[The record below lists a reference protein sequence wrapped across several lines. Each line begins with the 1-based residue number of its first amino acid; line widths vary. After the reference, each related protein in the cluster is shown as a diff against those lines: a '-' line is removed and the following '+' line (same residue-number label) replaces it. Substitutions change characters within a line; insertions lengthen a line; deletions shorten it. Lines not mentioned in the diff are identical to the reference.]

1 MIRRG
6 FWVVTG
12 AVLGVTGYRR
22 VTRLA
27 SMFTGPKSAQSPPG
41 PGSRV
46 LPAPGRVLAQARPRG
61 AAPGRVAPGR
71 VAPGRV
77 APRRAAQGGGVRTH
91 VARAVAAAGF
101 LRDVRDGMAEYW
113 DLHRGAENS
122 VATGRTLEARGLE
135 AQALEARALEARAL
149 EARALETQTLE
160 ARGDRS
166 SSGVPQQGRREP

>member
-27 SMFTGPKSAQSPPG
+27 SMLSAPKSARSRPA
-41 PGSRV
+41 PGSAAGSRM
-46 LPAPGRVLAQARPRG
+46 LPPTPGRVLVQATPRHL
-61 AAPGRVAPGR
+61 APGR
-71 VAPGRV
+71 
-77 APRRAAQGGGVRTH
+77 GVRTN

-113 DLHRGAENS
+113 DLHRGQPEP
-122 VATGRTLEARGLE
+122 VRTGRTLEA
-135 AQALEARALEARAL
+135 Q
-149 EARALETQTLE
+149 ALETQALKTHTVEAQTLE
-160 ARGDRS
+160 ASGDRT
-166 SSGVPQQGRREP
+166 SSGVRQQGRREP

>member
-12 AVLGVTGYRR
+12 AVLGVSGYRR

-27 SMFTGPKSAQSPPG
+27 SMLSGPKSAQSRPG
-41 PGSRV
+41 PGSAAGSRM
-46 LPAPGRVLAQARPRG
+46 LPAPGRVLAQARPGRL
-61 AAPGRVAPGR
+61 APGRVAPRRVAPGR
-71 VAPGRV
+71 VAP
-77 APRRAAQGGGVRTH
+77 GGGVRTH

-113 DLHRGAENS
+113 DLHRGAENPA
-122 VATGRTLEARGLE
+122 ATGRTLEARGLE

>member
-12 AVLGVTGYRR
+12 AVLGVSGYRR

-27 SMFTGPKSAQSPPG
+27 SMFTGPKSAQS
-41 PGSRV
+41 R
-46 LPAPGRVLAQARPRG
+46 
-61 AAPGRVAPGR
+61 PGRVAPARVASGRAAPRR
-71 VAPGRV
+71 VAP
-77 APRRAAQGGGVRTH
+77 GGGVRTH

-101 LRDVRDGMAEYW
+101 VRDVRDGMAEYW
-113 DLHRGAENS
+113 DLHRGAENP
-122 VATGRTLEARGLE
+122 VATGRTLEARGLD
-135 AQALEARALEARAL
+135 AQAL

-160 ARGDRS
+160 ARGDRT

>member
-1 MIRRG
+1 M
-6 FWVVTG
+6 
-12 AVLGVTGYRR
+12 
-22 VTRLA
+22 
-27 SMFTGPKSAQSPPG
+27 
-41 PGSRV
+41 
-46 LPAPGRVLAQARPRG
+46 LPAPRRVLAQARPRG
-61 AAPGRVAPGR
+61 AVPGRVA
-71 VAPGRV
+71 AGRV

-149 EARALETQTLE
+149 EARALEARALETQTLE

>member
-27 SMFTGPKSAQSPPG
+27 SMFSGPKSAQSPPG
-41 PGSRV
+41 PGSRM
-46 LPAPGRVLAQARPRG
+46 LPAPRRVLAQARPRG
-61 AAPGRVAPGR
+61 AVPGRVA
-71 VAPGRV
+71 AGRV

>member
-27 SMFTGPKSAQSPPG
+27 SMVTAPKSARSRPA
-41 PGSRV
+41 PGSAAGPRM
-46 LPAPGRVLAQARPRG
+46 LPPTPGRVLVQATPRRL
-61 AAPGRVAPGR
+61 APGRQARGGIAPGGLAPGR
-71 VAPGRV
+71 
-77 APRRAAQGGGVRTH
+77 GVRTN

-113 DLHRGAENS
+113 DLHRGQPEP
-122 VATGRTLEARGLE
+122 VRTGRTLEAQARDTHTVE
-135 AQALEARALEARAL
+135 A
-149 EARALETQTLE
+149 QTLE
-160 ARGDRS
+160 ANGDRT
-166 SSGVPQQGRREP
+166 SSGVRQQGRREP

>member
-6 FWVVTG
+6 FWMVTG

-27 SMFTGPKSAQSPPG
+27 RMLTGPKPAASMPGTGPSAGPRMLAPPG
-41 PGSRV
+41 RPVMARQVMARLVAGRPASGLGKPSR
-46 LPAPGRVLAQARPRG
+46 L
-61 AAPGRVAPGR
+61 
-71 VAPGRV
+71 
-77 APRRAAQGGGVRTH
+77 
-91 VARAVAAAGF
+91 ARAVAAAGF
-101 LRDVRDGMAEYW
+101 VRDVRDGMAEYW
-113 DLHRGAENS
+113 DLRRGAENP

-135 AQALEARALEARAL
+135 AQAL

>member
-41 PGSRV
+41 PGSRM
-46 LPAPGRVLAQARPRG
+46 LPAQGRVLAQARPRG
-61 AAPGRVAPGR
+61 AAPGRVA
-71 VAPGRV
+71 AGRV
-77 APRRAAQGGGVRTH
+77 APRRVARGGGVRTH

-135 AQALEARALEARAL
+135 AQALEARALE
-149 EARALETQTLE
+149 TQTLE
-160 ARGDRS
+160 ARGDRT
-166 SSGVPQQGRREP
+166 SSGVPQLGRREP